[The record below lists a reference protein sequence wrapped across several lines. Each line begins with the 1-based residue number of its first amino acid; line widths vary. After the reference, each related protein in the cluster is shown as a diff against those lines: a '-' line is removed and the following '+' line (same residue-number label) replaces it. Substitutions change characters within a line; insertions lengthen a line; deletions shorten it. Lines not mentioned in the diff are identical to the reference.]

1 MSDDQVIDAELPPL
15 TDREILEGI
24 LDELSGIRAALVSHL
39 VMQTLPPMVRD
50 TVKIDEDGNITI
62 PPTYPPMNADDADRA
77 AIRRAKFQAAVKGG
91 QP

>member
-1 MSDDQVIDAELPPL
+1 MSDDQVIDAETPL

-24 LDELSGIRAALVSHL
+24 LDELAGIRAVLVSHL
-39 VMQTLPPMVRD
+39 LMQTLPPMVRD